1 MSEMM
6 YNFQSQ
12 TVKQL
17 RALLARRKIPLKGLK
32 YKAQLVE
39 AAQQSEV
46 IKRKADEELEQENF
60 KKTKHE
66 HQNLVADV
74 EARGITVSKPTL
86 QKLLDAIH
94 QDDLN
99 KLQEEKH
106 QKELEEARELWKQR
120 REMIKK
126 EMDAVWPRRF

>member
-12 TVKQL
+12 TIKQLRAL
-17 RALLARRKIPLKGLK
+17 RALLARHKIPLKGLK

-60 KKTKHE
+60 KKTKHK
-66 HQNLVADV
+66 HQNLLADV
-74 EARGITVSKPTL
+74 EARGLTVSIPTL

-94 QDDLN
+94 QDDLD

-106 QKELEEARELWKQR
+106 TGHAE
-120 REMIKK
+120 
-126 EMDAVWPRRF
+126 